1 MTGEIDLYMNF
12 LQYEKNSPE
21 RTVRSYNG
29 DLIRFYRFLA
39 GDFESET
46 RNRYEVSADV
56 RDGDVAIETVTRE
69 DITAFVEFCYDTGL
83 KKSSISR
90 KIATI
95 KSFFKFLYNRDVIG
109 TNPSL
114 GVLFPKKEKRL
125 PKFLHMNQVE
135 ELLNFAAEDFA
146 GARDHALLELFF
158 STGARVSEIAG
169 AKMED
174 LDLEGGNLKV
184 LGKGGSER
192 IVFLTG
198 GTSAGMRRYLAAR
211 RKKFGDAEGPL
222 FVNSRGGGVTARG
235 IFHIIDRRARE
246 TGLYRKVSPHTLR
259 HSFATELLNQG
270 ADIRAVQEM
279 LGHRN
284 ISTSQIYTHTT
295 KERLK
300 KVYDKF
306 HPHSG
311 GSHER

>member
-1 MTGEIDLYMNF
+1 MTGEIDLFMNH

-21 RTVRSYNG
+21 RTLRSYNS

-39 GDFESET
+39 GDFEGDT
-46 RNRYEVSADV
+46 RNSYDISADV
-56 RDGDVAIETVTRE
+56 RDGDVAIDTITRD
-69 DITAFVEFCYDTGL
+69 DITAFIEYCYDTGL

-95 KSFFKFLYNRDVIG
+95 KSFFKFLYNRDIVG
-109 TNPSL
+109 ANPAL
-114 GVLFPKKEKRL
+114 GVLFPKREKLL

-135 ELLNFAAEDFA
+135 ELLSFAAEGFT

-169 AKMED
+169 AKLVD

-192 IVFLTG
+192 IVFLTA
-198 GTSAGMRRYLAAR
+198 GTSASMRRYLTAR
-211 RKKFGDAEGPL
+211 RDKLGGTGETL
-222 FVNSRGGGVTARG
+222 FVNSRGNAITARG
-235 IFHIIDRRARE
+235 IFYILDKRARE

-279 LGHRN
+279 LGHKN
-284 ISTSQIYTHTT
+284 ISTTQVYTHTT

-311 GSHER
+311 GTHER

>member
-1 MTGEIDLYMNF
+1 MTGEIDLFMTY

-21 RTVRSYNG
+21 RTLRSYNS
-29 DLIRFYRFLA
+29 DLLRFYRFLA
-39 GDFESET
+39 GDFDGET
-46 RNRYEVSADV
+46 RSRYDIAADV
-56 RDGDVAIETVTRE
+56 RDGDVAIETVTRD
-69 DITAFVEFCYDTGL
+69 DITAFVEFCYDAGL

-95 KSFFKFLYNRDVIG
+95 KSFFKFLYNRDIIG
-109 TNPSL
+109 TNPAL
-114 GVLFPKKEKRL
+114 GVLFPKREKRL

-135 ELLNFAAEDFA
+135 ELLSFAAEDFA

-158 STGARVSEIAG
+158 STGARVSEIADSKL
-169 AKMED
+169 AD

-184 LGKGGSER
+184 LGKGGRER
-192 IVFLTG
+192 IVFLTA
-198 GTSAGMRRYLAAR
+198 GTSASMRRYLAAR
-211 RKKFGDAEGPL
+211 RKQFGAAGGPL
-222 FVNSRGGGVTARG
+222 FVNHRGGGITARG
-235 IFHIIDRRARE
+235 IFHIIDRRAGE

-279 LGHRN
+279 LGHKN
-284 ISTSQIYTHTT
+284 ISTTQVYTHTT

-300 KVYDKF
+300 KVYDRF

-311 GSHER
+311 DAHER